1 MANDPKGAFLQLL
14 GLARRAGRAELGED
28 GVGAALAAGKGRVV
42 FLAADAAENSARRA
56 AHFNEGHHAVIMR
69 APCSKEEL
77 GSACGRAS
85 CAMLAVTESG
95 LAAAA
100 AEKLAQLD
108 PERYGADA
116 ALLAEK
122 NARIRTR
129 RGKKR
134 ARN

>member
-1 MANDPKGAFLQLL
+1 MANDLKSAFLQLL

-100 AEKLAQLD
+100 AEKLALAFPGKYDEAAQQL
-108 PERYGADA
+108 R
-116 ALLAEK
+116 EK
-122 NARIRTR
+122 DRRIRAR
-129 RGKKR
+129 RKKGR
-134 ARN
+134 KQK